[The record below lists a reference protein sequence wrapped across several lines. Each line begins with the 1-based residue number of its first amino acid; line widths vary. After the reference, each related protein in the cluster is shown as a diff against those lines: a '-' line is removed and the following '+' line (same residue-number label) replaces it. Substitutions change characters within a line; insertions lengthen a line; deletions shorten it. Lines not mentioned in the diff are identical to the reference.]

1 MDLRIWGG
9 GRVRCNPVVFSV
21 DLSVIFITSNN
32 VTVGESTNL
41 KVDLSNSSE
50 VSFKILGQLFILS
63 FRFLI
68 CKI

>member
-1 MDLRIWGG
+1 M
-9 GRVRCNPVVFSV
+9 RCNPVVFSV